1 MLLAKDVMDVQQDVP
16 VHVKQFV
23 SLFVRVVQV
32 NVKAVLAVQVVMVV
46 KMRQL
51 VQDVLLHAQVVL
63 DVLVLVKQDVQANV
77 KAVLVVIAVQGV
89 QVVLVA

>member
-32 NVKAVLAVQVVMVV
+32 NVKAVLAVLDA
-46 KMRQL
+46 RD
-51 VQDVLLHAQVVL
+51 VQDALLVMALVPGVLHVL
-63 DVLVLVKQDVQANV
+63 DVRAHVKVVVQLVMVDVP
-77 KAVLVVIAVQGV
+77 LVVKTIS
-89 QVVLVA
+89 